1 MRVRSPLRS
10 AADDARRGRPPSVP
24 VEVTMDF
31 RKKFRVAPGEKLK
44 LSDID
49 PGFCGHHRSEDDAK
63 EELEHDKG
71 KLTAMQRL
79 FYGDRSRALLIVLQ
93 GIDGA
98 GKDGTCWHVISAMDP
113 QGVKVQ
119 GFKQPTAEEHA
130 HDFLWRVHPHAPA
143 KGEVAVFNRSHYEDV
158 LVVRVHKLVPKSVWQ
173 ARYDYIN
180 QWESLLHE
188 QNDTTILKF
197 FLYISKDEQLARF
210 KDRLDDPERQWK
222 ISDSDYRERD
232 YWDDYIGAFE
242 DALSRCSKKH
252 APWYVI
258 PSNHKWFRNLAVSK
272 IIADTMTDMDL
283 KLPKPEVNLDE
294 IRRLYHAASKGKSK
308 DRKRH
313 GKGGG
318 AKG

>member
-1 MRVRSPLRS
+1 MN
-10 AADDARRGRPPSVP
+10 
-24 VEVTMDF
+24 F
-31 RKKFRVAPGEKLK
+31 RKKFCVKPGHKFKLA
-44 LSDID
+44 DVD
-49 PGFCGHHRSEDDAK
+49 PDFHGHHTSEKDAKQELDDAK
-63 EELEHDKG
+63 A

-158 LVVRVHKLVPKSVWQ
+158 LVVRVHKLVPKPVWQ
-173 ARYDYIN
+173 ARYDLIN
-180 QWESLLHE
+180 QWEKLLNVANE
-188 QNDTTILKF
+188 TTILKF

-210 KDRLDDPERQWK
+210 KERLDDPGRQWK
-222 ISDSDYRERD
+222 ISESDYSERS
-232 YWDDYIGAFE
+232 YWDDYIDAFE
-242 DALSRCSKKH
+242 DALTNCSKKH

-272 IIADTMTDMDL
+272 IIADSMEDMHL
-283 KLPKPEVNLDE
+283 KLPKPTVDIDK
-294 IRRLYHAASKGKSK
+294 IRRLYHAENKGKARGQAQAK
-308 DRKRH
+308 RDR
-313 GKGGG
+313 
-318 AKG
+318 AKS